1 MRSVEKSSGGFSRI
15 LKISCV
21 VSLTTVAAG
30 CSTGSD
36 RLANITGSLGGSS
49 ANQASNN
56 VSAQSPYSGTSAQ
69 KGSVSTTSLPDP
81 TTRRYGTVADG
92 NGVVTVAN
100 GDTLYSI
107 ARSNKVDVKELI
119 SENNM
124 RPPYQISVGQR
135 LRLPGSG
142 SGSSTVASAPATTT
156 SVTAA
161 SETHTVQN
169 GETLYSLGRTYK
181 ISPMA
186 IARENNLAEPYS
198 LRVGQNVRIPGKG
211 SSTVTST
218 TTSQQE
224 ETVAISTPVETTQTT
239 APEPKTAALPA
250 PAERDSSKFRWPVK
264 GRVLSSYGPKSD
276 GSRNDGINIAVPE
289 GTNVR
294 ASENGVVAYA
304 GNELKGYGNLIL
316 IRHAGGWVT
325 AYAHNKVLHVKR
337 GDQVTRGDVIA
348 KAGSTGTVS
357 SPQVHFEI
365 RKGAEAV
372 DPMKHLSSTSLA
384 GG

>member
-1 MRSVEKSSGGFSRI
+1 MRNSVEKSSSGFSRI
-15 LKISCV
+15 LKISCI
-21 VSLTTVAAG
+21 VSLTAVATG

-36 RLANITGSLGGSS
+36 RLANITGSLGGSPT
-49 ANQASNN
+49 NTASDDLN
-56 VSAQSPYSGTSAQ
+56 SKSPYAGTTVRQ
-69 KGSVSTTSLPDP
+69 DGVSTTSLPDP
-81 TTRRYGTVADG
+81 STPRYGSVANSQG
-92 NGVVTVAN
+92 IVTVAS

-107 ARSNKVDVKELI
+107 ARSNQVDVKELI
-119 SENNM
+119 SENGLN
-124 RPPYQISVGQR
+124 PPYQLSVGQR

-142 SGSSTVASAPATTT
+142 QQSSSVASISQPVDNANTGA
-156 SVTAA
+156 V
-161 SETHTVQN
+161 HTVQN

-186 IARENNLAEPYS
+186 IAHENNLAEPYG
-198 LRVGQNVRIPGKG
+198 LRVGQKVRIPGKD
-211 SSTVTST
+211 SRTAATVASQEPKET
-218 TTSQQE
+218 TTVGDS
-224 ETVAISTPVETTQTT
+224 AAAKNASK
-239 APEPKTAALPA
+239 AEPQVSALPA
-250 PAERDSSKFRWPVK
+250 PADSDSGQFRWPVK
-264 GRVLSSYGPKSD
+264 GRILSSYGPKSN

-294 ASENGVVAYA
+294 ASQNGVVAYA

-337 GDQVTRGDVIA
+337 GDRVSRGDVIA
-348 KAGSTGTVS
+348 KAGSTGTVT

-372 DPMKHLSSTSLA
+372 DPMKHLSTTNVA